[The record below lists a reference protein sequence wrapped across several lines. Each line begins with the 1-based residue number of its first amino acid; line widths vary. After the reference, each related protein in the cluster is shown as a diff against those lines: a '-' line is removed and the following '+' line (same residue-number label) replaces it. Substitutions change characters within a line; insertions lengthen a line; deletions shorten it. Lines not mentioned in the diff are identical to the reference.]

1 MAKDEDGRSRHARWA
16 HLRFSIIG
24 PLLAAPPERGDL
36 ATEIAQ
42 LATKWWKHPITG
54 NPVRFAFSTIER
66 WLHKSR
72 GEHTDPVAALRRQVR
87 KDSGRQRMMSE
98 GQREA
103 LGAQYRQHRRW
114 SYQLHAD
121 NLVALCAEHRR
132 LGQAP
137 SYATVRR
144 YMKAHGLLR
153 MKVKRGTP
161 GAERAQA
168 RLDTREVR
176 SYEVEYVSSLWHLDF
191 HNGKRNVLL
200 PDAHREKPVLLGILD
215 DHSRLCCHV
224 QWYLAESAE
233 NLVHGLSQAIQK
245 RGLPRSLLSDN
256 GGAMIAAETIEGLGR
271 LGVIHERTLA
281 ESPYQ
286 NGKQE
291 NFWGQVEGRLMA
303 MLEGVGEVTLALLNE
318 VTQAWSEM
326 EYQRKVHS
334 EIGMAPIRR
343 FLDGK
348 SVGRPSPSS
357 DELRLAF
364 MAQEGRTQRR
374 SDGTVS
380 VQGVRFELPSRYR
393 QLERVTIRY
402 ASWDL
407 SQVVL
412 VDARSDTVLCRIYP
426 VDKLKNADG
435 QRRSLDAIVQADA
448 AASAAATPPAGE
460 AGMPPLLRRLVA
472 EYAATGLPPAY
483 LPKDENTTVTDD
495 TGETTTKDTTIT
507 NTSEEDI

>member
-1 MAKDEDGRSRHARWA
+1 MARDEDGQSRHVRWA

-24 PLLAAPPERGDL
+24 PLLASPPARGEL
-36 ATEIAQ
+36 TTEIAQ
-42 LATKWWKHPITG
+42 LATKWWKHPVNG
-54 NPVRFAFSTIER
+54 KQVRFAFSTIER

-72 GEHTDPVAALRRQVR
+72 GERTDPVAALRRRVR
-87 KDSGRQRMMSE
+87 KDSGRQRVMSE
-98 GQREA
+98 RQREA

-121 NLVALCAEHRR
+121 NLFALCAEDKT
-132 LGQAP
+132 LGPAP

-153 MKVKRGTP
+153 MKVKSGTP

-168 RLDTREVR
+168 RLDAREVR
-176 SYEVEYVSSLWHLDF
+176 SFEAEYVSSLWHLDF
-191 HNGKRNVLL
+191 HCGRRKVLL
-200 PDAHREKPVLLGILD
+200 PDARWEKPVLLGILD

-224 QWYLAESAE
+224 QWYLAENAE

-245 RGLPRSLLSDN
+245 RGLPRALLSDN
-256 GGAMIAAETIEGLGR
+256 GGAMIAAETVEGLGR
-271 LGVIHERTLA
+271 LGIVHERTLA

-318 VTQAWSEM
+318 VTQAWAEM

-334 EIGMAPIRR
+334 EIGMAPLRR

-348 SVGRPSPSS
+348 AVSRPSPSS

-407 SQVVL
+407 SVVVL
-412 VDARSDTVLCRIYP
+412 CDERSGTVLCRIYP

-435 QRRSLDAIVQADA
+435 RRRSLGAIAQADA
-448 AASAAATPPAGE
+448 ATTAMAMPPPSEAA
-460 AGMPPLLRRLVA
+460 MPPLLRRLVA

-483 LPKDENTTVTDD
+483 LPKDENTAADDVTS
-495 TGETTTKDTTIT
+495 TDTTNT
-507 NTSEEDI
+507 DTSEEDIS

>member
-1 MAKDEDGRSRHARWA
+1 MAKRDDDGRSRHARWA

-24 PLLAAPPERGDL
+24 PLLAAPPPRGEL
-36 ATEIAQ
+36 TCEIAK
-42 LATKWWKHPITG
+42 LATKAWTHPVSG
-54 NPVRFAFSTIER
+54 KPKRFGFSTIEK
-66 WLHKSR
+66 WLHMAR
-72 GEHTDPVAALRRQVR
+72 GERTDPVAVLRRRVR
-87 KDSGRQRMMSE
+87 KDSGRQRRMT
-98 GQREA
+98 QRQRDA
-103 LGAQYRQHRRW
+103 LMAQYRQHRRW

-121 NLVALCAEHRR
+121 NLGALCAEDKTMGR
-132 LGQAP
+132 AP

-153 MKVKRGTP
+153 VKVKSGTS

-176 SYEVEYVSSLWHLDF
+176 SFEVEHVNGLWHTDF
-191 HNGKRNVLL
+191 HVARRKVLL
-200 PDAHREKPVLLGILD
+200 PDGRYVAPELLGILD

-224 QWYLAESAE
+224 QWYLVENAE

-245 RGLPRSLLSDN
+245 RGLPRSLMSDN
-256 GGAMIAAETIEGLGR
+256 GGAEIAAETVEGLAR
-271 LGVIHERTLA
+271 LGIVHERTLA

-286 NGKQE
+286 NAKQE
-291 NFWGQVEGRLMA
+291 NFWSQVEGRLMA
-303 MLEGVGEVTLALLNE
+303 MLEGVADVTLALLNE
-318 VTQAWSEM
+318 VTQAWAEM

-364 MAQEGRTQRR
+364 MTQEGRTQRR

-393 QLERVTIRY
+393 HLDRVTIRY
-402 ASWDL
+402 ASWNL
-407 SQVVL
+407 GHVVL
-412 VDARSDTVLCRIYP
+412 VDARTGTVLCRIYP
-426 VDKLKNADG
+426 VDKAKNADG
-435 QRRSLDAIVQADA
+435 QRRSLGAIEQADA
-448 AASAAATPPAGE
+448 AAAETAAPPLPDGRL
-460 AGMPPLLRRLVA
+460 PPLLRRLVA

-483 LPKDENTTVTDD
+483 LPKNETTSPEDDETSDCDD
-495 TGETTTKDTTIT
+495 T
-507 NTSEEDI
+507 TSEEDI

>member
-1 MAKDEDGRSRHARWA
+1 MAKRDDDGRSRHARWA

-24 PLLAAPPERGDL
+24 PLLAAPPPRGEL
-36 ATEIAQ
+36 TEEIAK
-42 LATKWWKHPITG
+42 LATKWWTHPVTG
-54 NPVRFAFSTIER
+54 KPKRFGFSTIET
-66 WLHKSR
+66 WLYKAR
-72 GEHTDPVAALRRQVR
+72 GDRTDPVAVLRRRVR
-87 KDSGRQRMMSE
+87 KDCGRQRRMT
-98 GQREA
+98 QRQRDA
-103 LGAQYRQHRRW
+103 LAAQYRRHRRW

-121 NLVALCAEHRR
+121 NLGALCAQDKT
-132 LGQAP
+132 LGRAP

-144 YMKAHGLLR
+144 YMKTHGLLR

-168 RLDTREVR
+168 RLDAREVR
-176 SYEVEYVSSLWHLDF
+176 SFEVEYVNGLWHLDF
-191 HNGKRNVLL
+191 HVARRKVLL
-200 PDAHREKPVLLGILD
+200 PDGRYVVPELLGILD

-224 QWYLAESAE
+224 QWYLVENTE
-233 NLVHGLSQAIQK
+233 NLVHGLAQAIQK
-245 RGLPRSLLSDN
+245 RGLPRGIMTDN
-256 GGAMIAAETIEGLGR
+256 GGAETAAEMVEGIER
-271 LGVIHERTLA
+271 LGIVHERTLA

-286 NGKQE
+286 NAKME
-291 NFWGQVEGRLMA
+291 HFWSQVEGRLMA
-303 MLEGVGEVTLALLNE
+303 MLENVGDVTLALLNE

-326 EYQRKVHS
+326 EYQREIHS

-364 MAQEGRTQRR
+364 MTQEGRTQRR

-393 QLERVTIRY
+393 HLDRVTIRY

-407 SQVVL
+407 SYVVL
-412 VDARSDTVLCRIYP
+412 VDPRADKVLCRIYP
-426 VDKLKNADG
+426 LDKAKNADG
-435 QRRSLDAIVQADA
+435 QRRSLEAIEQADA
-448 AASAAATPPAGE
+448 TAAETAAPPMSDDGE
-460 AGMPPLLRRLVA
+460 MPPLLRRLVA

-483 LPKDENTTVTDD
+483 LPKDE
-495 TGETTTKDTTIT
+495 TTTASDEITTT
-507 NTSEEDI
+507 NDDDTSEEGI